1 MFGRK
6 KNPTVETIK
15 AHLQKA
21 EIQRYKDEVEAASGA
36 VEGEQILTAVTGKI
50 DGDRTVVVAC
60 ESGLVV
66 STGKGKKQ
74 TVRRIPY
81 GDVRHVEFGT
91 PFSGSTLTLQLPD
104 GVVKL
109 EKSLSN
115 LVPQLADMIRTR
127 MG

>member
-21 EIQRYKDEVEAASGA
+21 EIQRYRDEVEAVAGV

-50 DGDRTVVVAC
+50 DGDKTVVVAC

-74 TVRRIPY
+74 VVRHIPY
-81 GDVRHVEFGT
+81 GDVRHVETGS
-91 PFSGSTLTLQLPD
+91 PFSGFTLTLQLPD
-104 GVVKL
+104 GVLKL

-115 LVPQLADMIRTR
+115 IVPQLADLIRQR
-127 MG
+127 MA